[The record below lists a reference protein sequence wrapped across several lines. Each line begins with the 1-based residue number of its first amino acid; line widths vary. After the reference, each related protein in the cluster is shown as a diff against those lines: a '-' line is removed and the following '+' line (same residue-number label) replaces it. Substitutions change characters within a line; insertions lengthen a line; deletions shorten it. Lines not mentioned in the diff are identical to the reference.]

1 MTSENSPKSGSVRTR
16 AIGFVASLVVLAAI
30 IVGVIY
36 AVRGLMAYIRGLNSD
51 VAKAVVPAAIAAIV
65 SVLAVVLGK
74 AYEIRASIRKEL
86 RDRKV
91 PVYEE
96 LVKKL
101 FAIFFAE
108 KRGEP
113 KPTEQDFLLFFTW
126 ATEKMTIWGADD
138 VLVKFARF
146 RSVGTDGTNIM
157 FLFEDLLMAIR
168 KDLGHKNSGFKRGAI
183 LRLFIN
189 GIDDFLGRPPS
200 MALNATGADA
210 PAR

>member
-1 MTSENSPKSGSVRTR
+1 LV
-16 AIGFVASLVVLAAI
+16 VSLVVLVAV
-30 IVGVIY
+30 IVGLIY
-36 AVRGLMAYIRGLNSD
+36 AVRGMMAYIRGLNSD
-51 VAKAVVPAAIAAIV
+51 VAKTVVPAAIAAVV
-65 SVLAVVLGK
+65 SVVAVVFGK
-74 AYEIRASIRKEL
+74 AYEMRAGIRKEL
-86 RDRKV
+86 RDRKA

-101 FAIFFAE
+101 FSIFFAE
-108 KRGEP
+108 KRGET
-113 KPTEQDFLLFFTW
+113 KPTEQEFLLFFTW

-146 RSVGTDGTNIM
+146 RTAGEDATNIM

-189 GIDDFLGRPPS
+189 DIDDFLGRPPNKPLQLTIPPQGKS
-200 MALNATGADA
+200 E
-210 PAR
+210 